1 MEVVV
6 DRFFLQVVT
15 DATYTFARSVATGRK
30 VSKAQL
36 DFREKK
42 TSDEKKTSS
51 NKLHT
56 DAPAPPALCITMTP
70 INFKLNSK
78 DLTSDGDSKT

>member
-15 DATYTFARSVATGRK
+15 DATYTFSRSVATGRK

-36 DFREKK
+36 DFRAEK
-42 TSDEKKTSS
+42 TSDEKKIIKQTSHRCS
-51 NKLHT
+51 GAAGPLYHDNAHQLQIEFEGP
-56 DAPAPPALCITMTP
+56 DE
-70 INFKLNSK
+70 
-78 DLTSDGDSKT
+78 